1 MLKQLARLTLEADG
15 RFASDEE
22 LTFLDGYLDSVE
34 LRLQAYAT
42 VRDNDEAILN
52 WVEEEKRPM
61 KEDWFHMN
69 GRDITD
75 ICRRDLST
83 MLRNAA
89 DAMLL
94 DDLDRLRDGLLLWD
108 QTIVRAFGYTA
119 YANLNYKL
127 LQNAVK
133 AFLSP
138 EEAALI
144 VPAIQLEHAILSA

>member
-1 MLKQLARLTLEADG
+1 MLKQLARLTNEADG

-22 LTFLDGYLDSVE
+22 LTFLDDYLDSVS
-34 LRLQAYAT
+34 LRIQAYEN
-42 VRDNDEAILN
+42 VRDSEEAILDR
-52 WVEEEKRPM
+52 VEAEKRAM

-75 ICRRDLST
+75 ICHRDMT
-83 MLRNAA
+83 MMLRSAA

-94 DDLDRLRDGLLLWD
+94 SDLDRLRDGLLLWD
-108 QTIVRAFGYTA
+108 QTIVRAFGYSA

-133 AFLSP
+133 AFLPP

-144 VPAIQLEHAILSA
+144 LPAIQLEHTILSA